1 RSGILANASKP
12 DTFDATLQPR
22 LDLPVT
28 LRASHDTGT
37 DDVSVPTT
45 VYGPGDVIGVDPRE
59 VVRTVP
65 RHLTPDFSPNLF
77 AAIEFDHPDFPW
89 LFTPATPGTGSR
101 VNQLRPW
108 IALAVLRKAVAT
120 ITVDSHRRL
129 PTLTCPVSELP
140 DLNECWLWAHAVYV
154 GALDG

>member
-1 RSGILANASKP
+1 
-12 DTFDATLQPR
+12 
-22 LDLPVT
+22 
-28 LRASHDTGT
+28 

-154 GALDG
+154 GALDGLTVTQQLAARPQQAVSRLLCPRRLQPNQGGP